1 MRKQGTTL
9 QPEEEILK
17 KKLEEM
23 DSELN
28 SPTQYKGRL
37 NELLSQIR
45 LHKSSL
51 DGRPIPRYNIDPSSL
66 IPVKEFLFIQQ
77 ESVKHLVATIKSDE
91 ETVKEMGASI
101 NKMLSKVPT

>member
-9 QPEEEILK
+9 QPEEELLK
-17 KKLEEM
+17 KNIEDM

-45 LHKSSL
+45 LHKSTHDS
-51 DGRPIPRYNIDPSSL
+51 RPTSRYNIDSTSL
-66 IPVKEFLFIQQ
+66 APVKEFLTIQQ
-77 ESVKHLVATIKSDE
+77 QSVKHLVETIKSDQDC
-91 ETVKEMGASI
+91 VKEMTESI
-101 NKMLSKVPT
+101 NKVIKFAS